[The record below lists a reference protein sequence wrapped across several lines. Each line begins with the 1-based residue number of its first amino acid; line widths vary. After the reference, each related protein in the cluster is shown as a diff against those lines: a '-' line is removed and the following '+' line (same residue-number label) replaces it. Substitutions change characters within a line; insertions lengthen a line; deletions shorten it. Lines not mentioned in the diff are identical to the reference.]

1 MSQYKYKL
9 NEVPTVDP
17 GEKFKIGDTK
27 VSKGVRYTVSGI
39 DKETG
44 GIKWD
49 IDYLPNLTQLF
60 DAINDLFDVTK
71 QVARKAKND
80 RKFREISDDARNLRN
95 KIHTHIRKEYPDDYQ
110 RITGRLDED
119 FDVGHQDN
127 EPKMTKSDLARAAKM
142 AVMLYKKVDK
152 YDTGRE
158 VDFPGWWQAKITKA
172 HDYLQSA
179 FNYLDGAEMTSEIS
193 TTGGGAGAASFS
205 PGTGAQYATPFAFRK
220 KGQKADDKAYK
231 ELGYKAVKENID
243 KVAGGIPYKVEG
255 SKAIISEP
263 LDDATKERIIKKAE
277 KNGYLAKPN
286 MGGGVTIFIKEGV
299 GANLGPGPKAGSDG
313 VTDSAYVKQ
322 FKYKLVPKKIKGA
335 GTIVK
340 QLFEDDS
347 KKNFQLKRIEAF
359 DGVEEKL
366 NDIYTMISNAKNE
379 TVKYYKDN
387 PDSFKVIKPTD
398 LIMDYLTDIE
408 KLLKKE

>member
-9 NEVPTVDP
+9 NEVPTVEP
-17 GEKFKIGDTK
+17 GEKFNVGDTK
-27 VSKGVRYTVSGI
+27 VSKGVKYTVTGI

-44 GIKWD
+44 RVAWD

-71 QVARKAKND
+71 SVAVKAKD
-80 RKFREISDDARNLRN
+80 DPKFREIYDDARKLRN
-95 KIHTHIRKEYPDDYQ
+95 KIRTHIRKEYPADFQ
-110 RITGRLDED
+110 RISGRLDED

-127 EPKMTKSDLARAAKM
+127 EPKMIKSDLARAAKM
-142 AVMLYKKVDK
+142 AVMLYKKVNK

-193 TTGGGAGAASFS
+193 STGGGAGAASFT

-231 ELGYKAVKENID
+231 ELGYKAVKENESPLLNAKIYAED
-243 KVAGGIPYKVEG
+243 MMRQYRKMFRIVDGNFGKEAAEEFKNIVK
-255 SKAIISEP
+255 SKMAQ
-263 LDDATKERIIKKAE
+263 LQ
-277 KNGYLAKPN
+277 
-286 MGGGVTIFIKEGV
+286 EGV
-299 GANLGPGPKAGSDG
+299 GASLGPGPKAGPDG
-313 VTDSAYVKQ
+313 VKDNYYVKQ

-366 NDIYTMISNAKNE
+366 NNIYTMISNAKNE

-387 PDSFKVIKPTD
+387 PDSFKVVKPTD

>member
-9 NEVPTVDP
+9 NEVPEVEP
-17 GEKFKIGDTK
+17 GEKFKVGDTK
-27 VSKGVRYTVSGI
+27 VSGGVRYTVTGI

-44 GIKWD
+44 RVAWD

-71 QVARKAKND
+71 EVAVKAKD
-80 RKFREISDDARNLRN
+80 DPKFREISDDARNLRN
-95 KIHTHIRKEYPDDYQ
+95 KIRTHIRKEYPSDYE
-110 RITGRLDED
+110 RITGRLGED
-119 FDVGHQDN
+119 LDVGHQDN
-127 EPKMTKSDLARAAKM
+127 EPKMIKSDLARAAKM
-142 AVMLYKKVDK
+142 AVMLYKKVNK

-193 TTGGGAGAASFS
+193 TTGGGAGAASFT

-231 ELGYKAVKENID
+231 EIGYKAVKENESPSLNAKIYAED
-243 KVAGGIPYKVEG
+243 MMRQYRKMFRIVDRNFG
-255 SKAIISEP
+255 
-263 LDDATKERIIKKAE
+263 KEAAEEFKNIIKSKIAQ
-277 KNGYLAKPN
+277 LQ
-286 MGGGVTIFIKEGV
+286 EGV
-299 GANLGPGPKAGSDG
+299 GANLGPGPKAGPDG
-313 VTDSAYVKQ
+313 VTKNAYVKQ

-359 DGVEEKL
+359 DGVEKKL

-379 TVKYYKDN
+379 TIEYYKDN
-387 PDSFKVIKPTD
+387 PDSFKVVKPTD
-398 LIMDYLTDIE
+398 LVMDYLTDIE
-408 KLLKKE
+408 KLLKVK

>member
-9 NEVPTVDP
+9 NEVPTVEP
-17 GEKFKIGDTK
+17 GEEFEVGDTK
-27 VSKGVRYTVSGI
+27 VSQGVKYTVTGI

-44 GIKWD
+44 RVAWD
-49 IDYLPNLTQLF
+49 IESLPNLTQLF

-71 QVARKAKND
+71 SVAVKAKD
-80 RKFREISDDARNLRN
+80 DPKFREIYDDARKLRN
-95 KIHTHIRKEYPDDYQ
+95 KIRTHIRKEYPADFQ
-110 RITGRLDED
+110 RISGRIEED
-119 FDVGHQDN
+119 YDVGHQDN

-193 TTGGGAGAASFS
+193 TTGGGAGAASFT
-205 PGTGAQYATPFAFRK
+205 PGTGGQYATPFAFRK

-243 KVAGGIPYKVEG
+243 KVAGGIPYRVEG
-255 SKAIISEP
+255 SNAIISEP
-263 LDDATKERIIKKAE
+263 LDDATKERIIKRAKE
-277 KNGYLAKPN
+277 NGYLAKPN

-299 GANLGPGPKAGSDG
+299 GANLGPGPKAGPDG
-313 VTDSAYVKQ
+313 VTKNAYVKQ

-366 NDIYTMISNAKNE
+366 NNIYTMISNAKNE
-379 TVKYYKDN
+379 TIKYYKDN
-387 PDSFKVIKPTD
+387 PDSFKVVKPTD
-398 LIMDYLTDIE
+398 LVMDYLTDIE
-408 KLLKKE
+408 KLLKVK

>member
-9 NEVPTVDP
+9 NEVPTVEP
-17 GEKFKIGDTK
+17 GEKFNVGDTK
-27 VSKGVRYTVSGI
+27 VSKGVKYTVTGI

-44 GIKWD
+44 RVAWD

-71 QVARKAKND
+71 EVAVKAKND
-80 RKFREISDDARNLRN
+80 PKFREINDDARNLRN
-95 KIHTHIRKEYPDDYQ
+95 KIRTHIRKEYPSDYE
-110 RITGRLDED
+110 RITGRLGED
-119 FDVGHQDN
+119 LDVGHQDN
-127 EPKMTKSDLARAAKM
+127 EPKMIKSDLARAAKM
-142 AVMLYKKVDK
+142 AVMLYKKVNK

-193 TTGGGAGAASFS
+193 TTGGGAGAASFT

-231 ELGYKAVKENID
+231 ELGYKAVKENESPSLNAKIYAED
-243 KVAGGIPYKVEG
+243 MMRQYRKMFRIVDRNFGKEAAEEFKNIVK
-255 SKAIISEP
+255 SKMAQ
-263 LDDATKERIIKKAE
+263 LQ
-277 KNGYLAKPN
+277 
-286 MGGGVTIFIKEGV
+286 EGV
-299 GANLGPGPKAGSDG
+299 GANLGPGPKAGPDG
-313 VTDSAYVKQ
+313 VTKNAYVKQ

-359 DGVEEKL
+359 DGVEKKL

-379 TVKYYKDN
+379 TIEYYKDN
-387 PDSFKVIKPTD
+387 PDSFKVVKPTD
-398 LIMDYLTDIE
+398 LVMDYLTDIE
-408 KLLKKE
+408 KLLKVK

>member
-9 NEVPTVDP
+9 NEVPTVEP
-17 GEKFKIGDTK
+17 GEEFEVGDTK
-27 VSKGVRYTVSGI
+27 VSQGVKYTVTGI

-44 GIKWD
+44 RVAWD

-71 QVARKAKND
+71 SVAVKAKD
-80 RKFREISDDARNLRN
+80 DPKFREIYDDARKLRN
-95 KIHTHIRKEYPDDYQ
+95 KIRTHIRKEYPADFQ
-110 RITGRLDED
+110 RISGRIDED
-119 FDVGHQDN
+119 YDVGHQDN

-142 AVMLYKKVDK
+142 AVMLYQKVDK

-193 TTGGGAGAASFS
+193 TTGGGAGAASFT

-231 ELGYKAVKENID
+231 EIGYKAVKENESPSLNAKIYAED
-243 KVAGGIPYKVEG
+243 MIRQYRKMFRIVDRNFGKEAAEEFKNIVK
-255 SKAIISEP
+255 SKMAQ
-263 LDDATKERIIKKAE
+263 LQ
-277 KNGYLAKPN
+277 
-286 MGGGVTIFIKEGV
+286 EGV
-299 GANLGPGPKAGSDG
+299 GANLGPGPKAGPDG
-313 VTDSAYVKQ
+313 VTKNAYVKQ

-359 DGVEEKL
+359 DGVEKKL

-379 TVKYYKDN
+379 TIEYYKDN
-387 PDSFKVIKPTD
+387 PDSFKVVKPTD
-398 LIMDYLTDIE
+398 LVMDYLTDIE
-408 KLLKKE
+408 KLLKVK

>member
-9 NEVPTVDP
+9 NEVPSVEK

-27 VSKGVRYTVSGI
+27 VSSGVRYTVVGI

-95 KIHTHIRKEYPDDYQ
+95 KIRTHIRKEYPDDYQ

-127 EPKMTKSDLARAAKM
+127 EPKMLKSDLARTAKM
-142 AVMLYKKVDK
+142 AVMLYKKVNK

-158 VDFPGWWQAKITKA
+158 VDFPSWWQAKITKA
-172 HDYLQSA
+172 YDYLQSA
-179 FNYLDGAEMTSEIS
+179 FSYLDGAEMTSEIS
-193 TTGGGAGAASFS
+193 TTGGGGGAASFT
-205 PGTGAQYATPFAFRK
+205 PGTGGQYATPYAFRK
-220 KGQKADDKAYK
+220 KGQKANDKVYK
-231 ELGYKAVKENID
+231 EIGYKEV
-243 KVAGGIPYKVEG
+243 
-255 SKAIISEP
+255 
-263 LDDATKERIIKKAE
+263 
-277 KNGYLAKPN
+277 
-286 MGGGVTIFIKEGV
+286 KEGV
-299 GANLGPGPKAGSDG
+299 GADLGPGPKAGPDG
-313 VTDSAYVKQ
+313 VKDNYYVKA

-340 QLFEDDS
+340 QIFEEES
-347 KKNFQLKRIEAF
+347 KKTFQQKRIEAF
-359 DGVEEKL
+359 DGVEKKL
-366 NDIYTMISNAKNE
+366 NDIYTMMSNAKNE
-379 TVKYYKDN
+379 TSEYYKNN
-387 PDSFKVIKPTD
+387 PDSYSVVKPTD
-398 LIMDYLTDIE
+398 LIMDYLEDIE
-408 KLLKKE
+408 KLLKGK

>member
-1 MSQYKYKL
+1 MSQYKYKI
-9 NEVPTVDP
+9 NEVPTVEP
-17 GEKFKIGDTK
+17 GEEFKIGDTK
-27 VSKGVRYTVSGI
+27 VSKGVKYTVTGI

-44 GIKWD
+44 RVAWD

-60 DAINDLFDVTK
+60 DSINDLFDVTRK
-71 QVARKAKND
+71 VATKAKDD
-80 RKFREISDDARNLRN
+80 RKFREISDDARKLRN
-95 KIHTHIRKEYPDDYQ
+95 KIRTHIRKEYPADYQ

-193 TTGGGAGAASFS
+193 TTGGGAGAASFT

-220 KGQKADDKAYK
+220 KGQKADDKSYK
-231 ELGYKAVKENID
+231 ELGYKAVKED
-243 KVAGGIPYKVEG
+243 
-255 SKAIISEP
+255 
-263 LDDATKERIIKKAE
+263 
-277 KNGYLAKPN
+277 
-286 MGGGVTIFIKEGV
+286 V
-299 GANLGPGPKAGSDG
+299 GATLGPGPKAGPDG
-313 VTDSAYVKQ
+313 VKDSYYVKA

-379 TVKYYKDN
+379 TIEYYKEN
-387 PDSFKVIKPTD
+387 PDSFKVVKPTD

>member
-9 NEVPTVDP
+9 NEVPTVEP
-17 GEKFKIGDTK
+17 GEEFEVGDTK
-27 VSKGVRYTVSGI
+27 VSQGVKYTVTGI

-44 GIKWD
+44 RVAWD

-71 QVARKAKND
+71 SVAVKAKD
-80 RKFREISDDARNLRN
+80 DPKFREIYDDARKLRN
-95 KIHTHIRKEYPDDYQ
+95 KIRTHIRKEYPADFQ
-110 RITGRLDED
+110 RISGRIDED
-119 FDVGHQDN
+119 YDVGHQDN

-142 AVMLYKKVDK
+142 AVMLYQKVDK

-179 FNYLDGAEMTSEIS
+179 FNYLDGAEITSEIS
-193 TTGGGAGAASFS
+193 TTGGGAGAASFT

-231 ELGYKAVKENID
+231 ELGYKEVNENESPSLNAKIYAEDMMRQYRKMFRIVSGNFGKEAADEFKNIVK
-243 KVAGGIPYKVEG
+243 
-255 SKAIISEP
+255 SKMAQ
-263 LDDATKERIIKKAE
+263 LQ
-277 KNGYLAKPN
+277 
-286 MGGGVTIFIKEGV
+286 EGV
-299 GANLGPGPKAGSDG
+299 GANLGPGPKAGPDG
-313 VTDSAYVKQ
+313 VTKNAYVKQ

-359 DGVEEKL
+359 DGVEKKL

-379 TVKYYKDN
+379 TIKYYKDN
-387 PDSFKVIKPTD
+387 PDSFKVVKPTD
-398 LIMDYLTDIE
+398 LVMDYLTDIE
-408 KLLKKE
+408 KLLKVK

>member
-9 NEVPTVDP
+9 NEVPTVEP
-17 GEKFKIGDTK
+17 GEEFEVGDTK
-27 VSKGVRYTVSGI
+27 VSQGVKYTVTGI

-44 GIKWD
+44 RVAWD

-71 QVARKAKND
+71 SVAVKAKD
-80 RKFREISDDARNLRN
+80 DPKFREIYDDARKLRN
-95 KIHTHIRKEYPDDYQ
+95 KIRTHIRKEYPADFQ
-110 RITGRLDED
+110 RISGRIDED
-119 FDVGHQDN
+119 YDVGHQDN

-142 AVMLYKKVDK
+142 AVMLYQKVDK

-179 FNYLDGAEMTSEIS
+179 FNYLDGAEITSEIS
-193 TTGGGAGAASFS
+193 TTGGGAGAASFT

-231 ELGYKAVKENID
+231 ELGYKEVNENESPSLNAKIYAEDMMRHYRKMFRIVDGNFGKEAAEEFKNIVK
-243 KVAGGIPYKVEG
+243 
-255 SKAIISEP
+255 SKMAQ
-263 LDDATKERIIKKAE
+263 LQ
-277 KNGYLAKPN
+277 
-286 MGGGVTIFIKEGV
+286 EGV
-299 GANLGPGPKAGSDG
+299 GADLGPGPKAGPDG
-313 VTDSAYVKQ
+313 VTKNAYVKQ

-359 DGVEEKL
+359 DGVEKKL

-379 TVKYYKDN
+379 TIKYYKDN
-387 PDSFKVIKPTD
+387 PDSFKVVKPTD
-398 LIMDYLTDIE
+398 LVMDYLTDIE
-408 KLLKKE
+408 KLLKVK

>member
-9 NEVPTVDP
+9 NEVPTVEP
-17 GEKFKIGDTK
+17 GEEFEVGDTK
-27 VSKGVRYTVSGI
+27 VSQGVKYTVTGI

-44 GIKWD
+44 RVAWD

-71 QVARKAKND
+71 SVAVKAKD
-80 RKFREISDDARNLRN
+80 DPKFREIYDDARKLRN
-95 KIHTHIRKEYPDDYQ
+95 KIRTHIRKEYPADFQ
-110 RITGRLDED
+110 RISGRIDED
-119 FDVGHQDN
+119 YDVGHQDN

-142 AVMLYKKVDK
+142 AVMLYQKVDK

-193 TTGGGAGAASFS
+193 TTGGGAGAASFT

-231 ELGYKAVKENID
+231 ELGYKEVNENESPSLNAKIYAEDMMRHYRKMFRIVDGNFGKEAAEEFKNIVK
-243 KVAGGIPYKVEG
+243 
-255 SKAIISEP
+255 SKMAQ
-263 LDDATKERIIKKAE
+263 LQ
-277 KNGYLAKPN
+277 
-286 MGGGVTIFIKEGV
+286 EGV
-299 GANLGPGPKAGSDG
+299 GADLGPGPKAGPDG
-313 VTDSAYVKQ
+313 VTKNAYVKQ

-359 DGVEEKL
+359 DGVEKKL

-379 TVKYYKDN
+379 TIKYYKDN
-387 PDSFKVIKPTD
+387 PDSFKVVKPTD
-398 LIMDYLTDIE
+398 LVMDYLTDIE
-408 KLLKKE
+408 KLLKVK

>member
-9 NEVPTVDP
+9 NEVPTVEP
-17 GEKFKIGDTK
+17 GEEFEVGDTK
-27 VSKGVRYTVSGI
+27 VSQGVKYTVTGI

-44 GIKWD
+44 RVAWD

-71 QVARKAKND
+71 SVAVKAKD
-80 RKFREISDDARNLRN
+80 DPKFREIYDDARKLRN
-95 KIHTHIRKEYPDDYQ
+95 KIRTHIRKEYPADFQ
-110 RITGRLDED
+110 RISGRIDED
-119 FDVGHQDN
+119 YDVGHQDN

-193 TTGGGAGAASFS
+193 TTGGGAGAASFT

-231 ELGYKAVKENID
+231 EIGYKAVKENESPSLNAKIYAED
-243 KVAGGIPYKVEG
+243 MIRQYRKMFRIVDRNFGKEAAEEFKNIVK
-255 SKAIISEP
+255 SKMAQ
-263 LDDATKERIIKKAE
+263 LQ
-277 KNGYLAKPN
+277 
-286 MGGGVTIFIKEGV
+286 EGV
-299 GANLGPGPKAGSDG
+299 GANLGPGPKAGPDG
-313 VTDSAYVKQ
+313 VTKNAYVKQ

-359 DGVEEKL
+359 DGVEKKL

-379 TVKYYKDN
+379 TIEYYKDN
-387 PDSFKVIKPTD
+387 PDSFKVVKPTD
-398 LIMDYLTDIE
+398 LVMDYLTDIE
-408 KLLKKE
+408 KLLKVK

>member
-9 NEVPTVDP
+9 NEVPEVEP
-17 GEKFKIGDTK
+17 GEKFKVGDTK
-27 VSKGVRYTVSGI
+27 VSGGVRYTVTGI

-44 GIKWD
+44 RVAWD

-71 QVARKAKND
+71 EVAVKAKD
-80 RKFREISDDARNLRN
+80 DPKFREISDDARNLRN
-95 KIHTHIRKEYPDDYQ
+95 KIRTHIRKEYPSDYE
-110 RITGRLDED
+110 RITGRLGED
-119 FDVGHQDN
+119 LDVGHQDN

-193 TTGGGAGAASFS
+193 TTGGGAGAASFT

-231 ELGYKAVKENID
+231 EIGYKAVKENESPSLNAKIYAED
-243 KVAGGIPYKVEG
+243 MMRQYRKMFRIVDRNFGKEAAEEFKNIVK
-255 SKAIISEP
+255 SKMAQ
-263 LDDATKERIIKKAE
+263 LQ
-277 KNGYLAKPN
+277 
-286 MGGGVTIFIKEGV
+286 EGV
-299 GANLGPGPKAGSDG
+299 GANLGPGPKAGPDG
-313 VTDSAYVKQ
+313 VTKNAYVKQ

-359 DGVEEKL
+359 DGVEKKL

-379 TVKYYKDN
+379 TIEYYKDN
-387 PDSFKVIKPTD
+387 PDSFKVVKPTD
-398 LIMDYLTDIE
+398 LVMDYLTDIE
-408 KLLKKE
+408 KLLKVK

>member
-9 NEVPTVDP
+9 NEVPTVEP
-17 GEKFKIGDTK
+17 GEEFEVGDTK
-27 VSKGVRYTVSGI
+27 VSQGVKYTVTGI

-44 GIKWD
+44 RVAWD

-71 QVARKAKND
+71 SVAVKAKD
-80 RKFREISDDARNLRN
+80 DPKFREIYDDARKLRN
-95 KIHTHIRKEYPDDYQ
+95 KIRTHIRKEYPADFQ
-110 RITGRLDED
+110 RISGRIDED
-119 FDVGHQDN
+119 LDIGHQDN

-193 TTGGGAGAASFS
+193 TTGGGAGAASFT

-231 ELGYKAVKENID
+231 ELGYKEVNENESPSLNAKIYAEDMMRHYRKIFRIVDGNFGKEAAEEFKNIVK
-243 KVAGGIPYKVEG
+243 
-255 SKAIISEP
+255 SKMAQ
-263 LDDATKERIIKKAE
+263 LQ
-277 KNGYLAKPN
+277 
-286 MGGGVTIFIKEGV
+286 EGV
-299 GANLGPGPKAGSDG
+299 GADLGPGPKAGPDG
-313 VTDSAYVKQ
+313 VTKNAYVKQ

-359 DGVEEKL
+359 DGVEKKL

-379 TVKYYKDN
+379 TIEYYKDN
-387 PDSFKVIKPTD
+387 PDSFKVVKPTD
-398 LIMDYLTDIE
+398 LVMDYLTDIE
-408 KLLKKE
+408 KLLKVK

>member
-9 NEVPTVDP
+9 NEVPTVEP
-17 GEKFKIGDTK
+17 GEEFEVGDTK
-27 VSKGVRYTVSGI
+27 VSQGVKYTVTGI

-44 GIKWD
+44 RVAWD

-71 QVARKAKND
+71 SVAVKAKD
-80 RKFREISDDARNLRN
+80 DPKFREIYDDARKLRN
-95 KIHTHIRKEYPDDYQ
+95 KIRTHIRKEYPADFQ
-110 RITGRLDED
+110 RISGRIDED
-119 FDVGHQDN
+119 YDVGHQDN

-142 AVMLYKKVDK
+142 AVMLYQKVDK

-179 FNYLDGAEMTSEIS
+179 FNYLDGAEITSEIS
-193 TTGGGAGAASFS
+193 TTGGGAGAASFT

-231 ELGYKAVKENID
+231 ELGYKAVKENESPSLNA
-243 KVAGGIPYKVEG
+243 KVYAEDMMRQYRKMYRIVDGNFG
-255 SKAIISEP
+255 SEAANEF
-263 LDDATKERIIKKAE
+263 
-277 KNGYLAKPN
+277 KNIVKSKMAQLQ
-286 MGGGVTIFIKEGV
+286 EGV
-299 GANLGPGPKAGSDG
+299 GANLGPGPKAGPDG
-313 VTDSAYVKQ
+313 VTKNAYVKQ

-359 DGVEEKL
+359 DGVEKKL

-379 TVKYYKDN
+379 TIKYYKDN
-387 PDSFKVIKPTD
+387 PDSFKVVKPTD
-398 LIMDYLTDIE
+398 LVMDYLTDIE
-408 KLLKKE
+408 KLLKVK

>member
-9 NEVPTVDP
+9 NEVPTVEP
-17 GEKFKIGDTK
+17 GEEFEVGDTK
-27 VSKGVRYTVSGI
+27 VSQGVKYTVTGI

-44 GIKWD
+44 RVAWD

-71 QVARKAKND
+71 SVAVKAKD
-80 RKFREISDDARNLRN
+80 DPKFREIYDDARKLRN
-95 KIHTHIRKEYPDDYQ
+95 KIRTHIRKEYPADFQ
-110 RITGRLDED
+110 RISGRIDED
-119 FDVGHQDN
+119 YDVGHQDN

-142 AVMLYKKVDK
+142 AVMLYQKVDK

-193 TTGGGAGAASFS
+193 STGGGAGAASFT

-231 ELGYKAVKENID
+231 ELGYKEVNENESPSLKAKIAADDFMYQYRKAFRIVDHNFGKEAADEFKN
-243 KVAGGIPYKVEG
+243 
-255 SKAIISEP
+255 
-263 LDDATKERIIKKAE
+263 IIKSKIAQ
-277 KNGYLAKPN
+277 LQ
-286 MGGGVTIFIKEGV
+286 EGV
-299 GANLGPGPKAGSDG
+299 GADLGPGPKAGPDG
-313 VTDSAYVKQ
+313 VTKNAYVKQ

-359 DGVEEKL
+359 DGVEKKL

-379 TVKYYKDN
+379 TIKYYKDN
-387 PDSFKVIKPTD
+387 PDSFKVVKPTD
-398 LIMDYLTDIE
+398 LVMDYLTDIE
-408 KLLKKE
+408 KLLKVK

>member
-1 MSQYKYKL
+1 MSQYKYKI

-17 GEKFKIGDTK
+17 GEKIEVGDTK
-27 VSKGVRYTVSGI
+27 VASGVKYTVSGI

-44 GIKWD
+44 GITWTV
-49 IDYLPNLTQLF
+49 DYLPNLTKLF
-60 DAINDLFDVTK
+60 DAINKLFDVTK
-71 QVARKAKND
+71 EVSRKAKND
-80 RKFREISDDARNLRN
+80 RKFREISDDARKLRN
-95 KIHTHIRKEYPDDYQ
+95 KIRTHIRKEYPDDYE

-127 EPKMTKSDLARAAKM
+127 EPKMLKSDLARAAKM
-142 AVMLYKKVDK
+142 AVMLYQKVNK

-193 TTGGGAGAASFS
+193 TTGGGAGAASFT

-231 ELGYKAVKENID
+231 ELGYKAVKENI
-243 KVAGGIPYKVEG
+243 G
-255 SKAIISEP
+255 
-263 LDDATKERIIKKAE
+263 AT
-277 KNGYLAKPN
+277 
-286 MGGGVTIFIKEGV
+286 
-299 GANLGPGPKAGSDG
+299 LGPGPKAGPDG
-313 VTDSAYVKQ
+313 VKDNYYVKN

-359 DGVEEKL
+359 DGVEKRL

-379 TVKYYKDN
+379 TIEYYKEN
-387 PDSFKVIKPTD
+387 PNSFKVVKPTD
-398 LIMDYLTDIE
+398 LVMDYLNDIE
-408 KLLKKE
+408 KLLKGK

>member
-9 NEVPTVDP
+9 NEVPTVEP
-17 GEKFKIGDTK
+17 GEEFEVGDTK
-27 VSKGVRYTVSGI
+27 VSQGVKYTVTGI

-44 GIKWD
+44 RVAWD

-71 QVARKAKND
+71 SVAVKAKD
-80 RKFREISDDARNLRN
+80 DPKFREIYDDARKLRN
-95 KIHTHIRKEYPDDYQ
+95 KIRTHIRKEYPADFQ
-110 RITGRLDED
+110 RISGRIDED
-119 FDVGHQDN
+119 YDVGHQDN

-193 TTGGGAGAASFS
+193 TTGGGAGAASFT

-231 ELGYKAVKENID
+231 EIGYKAVKENESPSLNAKIYAED
-243 KVAGGIPYKVEG
+243 MMRQYRKMFRIVDRNFGKEAAEEFKNIVK
-255 SKAIISEP
+255 SKMAQ
-263 LDDATKERIIKKAE
+263 LQ
-277 KNGYLAKPN
+277 
-286 MGGGVTIFIKEGV
+286 EGV
-299 GANLGPGPKAGSDG
+299 GANLGPGPKAGPDG
-313 VTDSAYVKQ
+313 VTKNAYVKQ

-359 DGVEEKL
+359 DGVEKKL

-379 TVKYYKDN
+379 TIEYYKDN
-387 PDSFKVIKPTD
+387 PDSFKVVKPTD
-398 LIMDYLTDIE
+398 LVMDYLTDIE
-408 KLLKKE
+408 KLLKVK